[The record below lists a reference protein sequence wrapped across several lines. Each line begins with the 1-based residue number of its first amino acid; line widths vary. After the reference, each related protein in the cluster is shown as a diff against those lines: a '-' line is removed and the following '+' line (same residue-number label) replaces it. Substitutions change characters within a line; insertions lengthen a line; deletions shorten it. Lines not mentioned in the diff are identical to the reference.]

1 MTNSLIKNHGTSI
14 IILSYNNLNYTKQ
27 CLESIRKYTK
37 NENYEIIVIDN
48 NSNEETKNWL
58 KTQYDIKLQL
68 NTYNRGFPGG
78 CNDGIK
84 LANPLNDIL
93 LLNNDIIVTHNWLK
107 NLKIALY
114 SNKNIGAVTP
124 ITNSSSYWQ
133 SIPITYKNLSQMHEF
148 SYKINISNK
157 AKWEERVIL
166 VGYSML
172 IKKEVFDKVGF
183 LDETYFP
190 GNFED
195 NDYCLRIITAGYK
208 LLLCHDTFVHHY
220 GSASFSINSSYNK
233 ILETNKKI
241 FEKKW
246 NINISDIY
254 FNLAY
259 LSVIPKIDD
268 LKILDIYSNCG
279 VNGLMLKFH
288 RKDLD
293 FYIGNNTD
301 ASYNIASKLFKTF
314 SLNSNN
320 INFDYILINNDSKF
334 LKDVLAKSL
343 LFKALKTSKYLV
355 LFINPSLYVDC
366 NSENYKNLSLLI
378 YYLKNK
384 FNFTL
389 NNEIIYENNKIN
401 IFTNK

>member
-241 FEKKW
+241 FEK
-246 NINISDIY
+246 NGISI
-254 FNLAY
+254 FQ
-259 LSVIPKIDD
+259 IF
-268 LKILDIYSNCG
+268 IL
-279 VNGLMLKFH
+279 
-288 RKDLD
+288 
-293 FYIGNNTD
+293 T
-301 ASYNIASKLFKTF
+301 
-314 SLNSNN
+314 
-320 INFDYILINNDSKF
+320 
-334 LKDVLAKSL
+334 
-343 LFKALKTSKYLV
+343 
-355 LFINPSLYVDC
+355 
-366 NSENYKNLSLLI
+366 
-378 YYLKNK
+378 
-384 FNFTL
+384 
-389 NNEIIYENNKIN
+389 
-401 IFTNK
+401 